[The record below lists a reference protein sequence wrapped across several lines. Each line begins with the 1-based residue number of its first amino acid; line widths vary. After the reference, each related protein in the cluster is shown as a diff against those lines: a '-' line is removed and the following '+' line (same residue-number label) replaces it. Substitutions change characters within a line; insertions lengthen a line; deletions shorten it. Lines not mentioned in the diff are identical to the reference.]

1 MDALLES
8 LMAEGPSDPD
18 HSAFDTGVSTRSSTG
33 GITGGTTGG
42 SSSTGGTTGANTEQP
57 DSSMLNVVDQEQE
70 NHEPQDRTL
79 PAIQGLDIVDGHV
92 SADGAVSTE
101 PSSVETPGV
110 DTVTDIDI
118 DVDAQPTEPK
128 RVHPIEI
135 VLPPVADPESY
146 LFIAPSSTIERIL
159 NIEVDE
165 DNTFYTIEFADGR
178 IQEMCAWD
186 DVIHCKGAR
195 AAIDRYQPPRFGSQ
209 SAMAG
214 NQKHGRSEDEYEE
227 SESDAP
233 RVSKRPKRAVNQVQ
247 RATRYAT
254 RQASASM
261 TNDDSDSDRGQGR
274 HIIRVSEDSEG
285 DPMASTTRTSQLSR
299 ATKRNLRARA
309 PVALVDSGDELAQD
323 YQYDDDG
330 DDFVP
335 IVSDIT
341 GASKRSTKK
350 KVVKARARPARKIV
364 YDDGDSE
371 IEFENKRRSA
381 RDNRNTKS
389 MRDPDFDEFDL
400 IEERQTNAPKHASV
414 KEIFQELDPDS
425 AFVKMHSDKCDSCGS
440 ASSSRGPLVH
450 CQGCSYSYH
459 KACIG
464 LRAQRDHRVTKVG
477 HEDFVLQCKFCIQ
490 FYKKKD
496 KDGRAPDHALCQAC
510 HGHGASCSEFS
521 TKKTPKVEEKL
532 RTDNGGEDPITEVQA
547 SLLNNA
553 DNVLFRC
560 SSCRRAYHF
569 EHMPSTTATL
579 GGGQDI
585 KDQILSECLLSEW
598 HCLDC
603 LDAKT
608 INALVA
614 WRPLD
619 TNILSVGQ
627 TQNIDYSED
636 EIEYLVQWSRR
647 SHYHD
652 TWMPGPWVYG
662 IAQPTMR
669 TSFLKRESQL
679 YPKMTT
685 EAAIEEEWLL
695 ADVILNVKYRTRVNA
710 STKEEEKSHI
720 DDIVSVLVKFQ
731 GLSYDEV
738 VWDEPPPK
746 TSEGPWT
753 HFSIAYDEY
762 LTGKYFANIPDHKMR
777 DRIAA
782 YRALDFG
789 EECEL
794 KSQPSQLTKGQLMEY
809 QMEGVNFL
817 LYNFHQRH
825 NVILADEMGLGK
837 TVQIVAFIS
846 ALTHT
851 QPCCWPFLV
860 VVPNATC
867 PNWRRE
873 LKNWAPDLRV
883 VTYHGGKAAQDLA
896 YKHELFPEGTKNG
909 MKAHVVIMSYEAAAN
924 VRAEFHGVKWVG
936 LIVDEGQRLKN
947 ENTLLYKN
955 LEQMKIPCR
964 ILLTGTP
971 LQNNKRELFNLLHFI
986 DPQRNAEELDARYAV
1001 LTKEN
1006 LPELHK
1012 LIRPYFLRRTKAQ
1025 VLKFLPGMAQI
1036 ILPVTMTVI
1045 QEKLSKSIMAR
1056 NPDLIKAI
1064 MSRTKVKASERKSL
1078 NNILADLRQC
1088 LCHPFCFNSEVED
1101 KSVSPEQMHRNLVEA
1116 SPKLL
1121 LLNVMLPR
1129 LKQRG
1134 HRVLIFSQF
1143 LHSLTII
1150 EDFLTGLGLEH
1161 NRIDGNLSALEKQK
1175 RIDAYNAPDS
1185 TLFAML
1191 LSTRAGGVGINLA
1204 TADTVIIYDPDFNP
1218 HQDIQALSRA
1228 HRIGQKNKVLCFQLT
1243 TKNTVEEKIMQMG
1256 KRKMALDH
1264 ALIESMDAKEE
1275 AGEDLESI
1283 LKHGAAALFSNE
1295 SGDKIIYDEAS
1306 VDRLLDRSQA
1316 ENTSAG
1322 DDASAETQ
1330 FSFARVWENNKGDL
1344 AISDGSEANNADDV
1358 MLEATSIWEN
1368 IIKEREREHQEELKR
1383 NQREY
1388 GRGARRRGTQGVDY
1402 LNRQK
1407 GADLG
1412 DSENEGS
1419 GDELYI
1425 DQNDMDDDDDDEG
1438 NASDAFGQSGQT
1450 NGQTTTARST
1460 RKVYGQLVE
1469 VSLPSTQPVSAKPP
1483 DPRPTPVAVL
1493 NQTSLP
1499 PQRPRPKT
1507 KLPTNQV
1514 SQPPLKTQPLVV
1526 EISRPVA
1533 GPNRSMNNPSVAVST
1548 VPIVPSQ
1555 MLPSQH
1561 NKPGPSSSGAPHA
1574 LPIHHPYPAVQ
1585 LPNGTWVKNG
1595 KIGGGSPCS
1604 LCQEK
1609 HDSLEHPC
1617 IDLNMEKSI
1626 RLTLDR
1632 LQHRR
1637 DDEAIEAAVKF
1648 LRQRLDVV
1656 TSPNWKHS
1664 ARQSL

>member
-8 LMAEGPSDPD
+8 FMAEGPSDLDPD
-18 HSAFDTGVSTRSSTG
+18 PPALDTGDHP
-33 GITGGTTGG
+33 
-42 SSSTGGTTGANTEQP
+42 EQP
-57 DSSMLNVVDQEQE
+57 DYSMLDAIIGHEQDDRE
-70 NHEPQDRTL
+70 LQDGIL
-79 PAIQGLDIVDGHV
+79 PDVQGFDMVNGHV
-92 SADGAVSTE
+92 SADEAAWTE
-101 PSSVETPGV
+101 PSPVETAGI
-110 DTVTDIDI
+110 DTDG
-118 DVDAQPTEPK
+118 DVDMQPTESK

-146 LFIAPSSTIERIL
+146 FPIVSNNTVERIL

-165 DNTFYTIEFADGR
+165 DNTFYTVEFADGR
-178 IQEMCAWD
+178 IQERCAWAE
-186 DVIHCKGAR
+186 VIHCKGAR
-195 AAIDRYQPPRFGSQ
+195 AAIDSYQAPGFSPRST
-209 SAMAG
+209 MART
-214 NQKHGRSEDEYEE
+214 QKHDRSEDEYEE

-233 RVSKRPKRAVNQVQ
+233 RVSKRPKRATSQAQ
-247 RATRYAT
+247 RPTRYAT
-254 RQASASM
+254 RQASAPT
-261 TNDDSDSDRGQGR
+261 TNDESDSDRGQR
-274 HIIRVSEDSEG
+274 RQIILGSEDSED
-285 DPMASTTRTSQLSR
+285 DPMVPTTQTSQPTRNTRSH
-299 ATKRNLRARA
+299 NLRTRA
-309 PVALVDSGDELAQD
+309 PAATVDSGDELAQD
-323 YQYDDDG
+323 YQNDDDDDDG
-330 DDFVP
+330 DTFVP
-335 IVSDIT
+335 IVSDLL
-341 GASKRSTKK
+341 GKSKRSTKK
-350 KVVKARARPARKIV
+350 KLVKARARPARKVV

-371 IEFENKRRSA
+371 IEFEKNKRRSA

-400 IEERQTNAPKHASV
+400 IEEKQTAAPKHASI
-414 KEIFQELDPDS
+414 KEIFQESDADS
-425 AFVKMHSDKCDSCGS
+425 AFPRMHSDKCDSCRS

-450 CQGCSYSYH
+450 CQGCSYTYH

-510 HGHGASCSEFS
+510 HEHGASCSEFS
-521 TKKTPKVEEKL
+521 TKKTPKIEEKL
-532 RTDNGGEDPITEVQA
+532 RIDNGGEDPITEVQA

-560 SSCRRAYHF
+560 SGCRRAYHF
-569 EHMPSTTATL
+569 EHMPSATVTL
-579 GGGQDI
+579 GGGRDV
-585 KDQILSECLLSEW
+585 KDQILGECIVSDW
-598 HCLDC
+598 HCKDC
-603 LDAKT
+603 LDARP

-614 WRPLD
+614 WRPLHSK
-619 TNILSVGQ
+619 ILAGGQ
-627 TQNIDYSED
+627 AQNIDYSED
-636 EIEYLVQWSRR
+636 EIEYLVQWSKR

-652 TWMPGPWVYG
+652 TWMPGPWVFG
-662 IAQPTMR
+662 TAQSTMR

-695 ADVILNVKYRTRVNA
+695 ADVILNVKYRTRTRS

-720 DDIVSVLVKFQ
+720 DDIASVFVKFQ
-731 GLSYDEV
+731 GLSYEEV

-746 TSEGPWT
+746 TSEGPWVA
-753 HFSIAYDEY
+753 FSVAYDEY
-762 LTGKYFANIPDHKMR
+762 LNGKYFQNVPDHKMR

-794 KSQPSQLTKGQLMEY
+794 KSQPSQMTKGQLMEY

-873 LKNWAPDLRV
+873 LKHWAPDLRV

-896 YKHELFPEGTKNG
+896 YRHELFPEGTKTG

-924 VRAEFHGVKWVG
+924 VRTEFHGVKWVG

-971 LQNNKRELFNLLHFI
+971 LQNNKRELFNLLQFI
-986 DPQRNAEELDARYAV
+986 DPQRDAEELDTRYAV

-1064 MSRTKVKASERKSL
+1064 MSKTKVKASERKSL

-1101 KSVSPEQMHRNLVEA
+1101 KNVSAEQMHRNLVEA

-1129 LKQRG
+1129 LQQKG

-1143 LHSLTII
+1143 LHCLTII

-1175 RIDAYNAPDS
+1175 RIDAYNAPNS
-1185 TLFAML
+1185 SLFAML

-1295 SGDKIIYDEAS
+1295 SADKIVYDEAS

-1330 FSFARVWENNKGDL
+1330 FSFARVWENSKGDL
-1344 AISDGSEANNADDV
+1344 AIDAGSEEKNADDA

-1368 IIKEREREHQEELKR
+1368 IIKEREREHQEELKK

-1388 GRGARRRGTQGVDY
+1388 GRGARRRGTQGIDY
-1402 LNRQK
+1402 KLNRPK

-1425 DQNDMDDDDDDEG
+1425 DQNELDDDDDEEG
-1438 NASDAFGQSGQT
+1438 NASDAFGES
-1450 NGQTTTARST
+1450 GQTTTARSK
-1460 RKVYGQLVE
+1460 RKGYGQLEE
-1469 VSLPSTQPVSAKPP
+1469 VSLASNKTVSDKPP
-1483 DPRPTPVAVL
+1483 DPRPITLVVP
-1493 NQTSLP
+1493 NRSSLP
-1499 PQRPRPKT
+1499 PQRSRPKT
-1507 KLPTNQV
+1507 KLPTGQAP
-1514 SQPPLKTQPLVV
+1514 QPPPKTQSLVV
-1526 EISRPVA
+1526 GTSRPLP
-1533 GPNRSMNNPSVAVST
+1533 GPGRKKNHLVAVPT
-1548 VPIVPSQ
+1548 MPITPSQ
-1555 MLPSQH
+1555 VLPSQH
-1561 NKPGPSSSGAPHA
+1561 TRPGPSSSDAPHA
-1574 LPIHHPYPAVQ
+1574 LPLHPYPAVQ
-1585 LPNGTWVKNG
+1585 LPNGTWSMTG
-1595 KIGGGSPCS
+1595 RIGGGSPCA
-1604 LCQEK
+1604 LCQAQ
-1609 HDSLEHPC
+1609 HDSLVNPC
-1617 IDLNMEKSI
+1617 IDLNNEKSI
-1626 RLTLDR
+1626 RFALDR
-1632 LQHRR
+1632 LQNRKE
-1637 DDEAIEAAVKF
+1637 DEAIQAAMAF
-1648 LRQRLDVV
+1648 LRKRLEVV
-1656 TSPNWKHS
+1656 TSPEWKH
-1664 ARQSL
+1664 